1 MGTAGAEREGREGE
15 KEEKGRAKAEEL
27 GAGGEEQPLFLPSP
41 SFVASAEG
49 EEGFGAPLAL
59 SLSPLC
65 NWCTSTFLG
74 QAWAEAT
81 GGLRRAA
88 RRLMEV
94 GADCPR
100 EPGSVYDI
108 YCRPHTTDDEIE
120 RLFNTI
126 SIPLFLRDF
135 NPTPHFR
142 RRIFHDPPESGTHAT
157 ANHNLAHYWRQ
168 PGGGSFLP
176 RGGLAGS
183 VACVMHETQV
193 EHEVLFVQHRG
204 IVLNSPKKNHPPIL
218 RPAPPLRFA
227 SLQQPT
233 LPLNLFYPSQS
244 LPITSPPP
252 PSKFSIY
259 SLLSLTD
266 CYYAT
271 PTSGFQ
277 APCLPHLFGAVR
289 GKGRSQKAPA

>member
-1 MGTAGAEREGREGE
+1 MHNFGETMGALPKTAPAARPSRGFCGGRSQPWLRNTHRVRRQSGNCGSGERRKRRGEGREGEKEEKGRRKRRGEGREGEKEEKGRRKRRGEGREGEKGRRKRRGEGREGE

-168 PGGGSFLP
+168 PGGGVVLAERWLGRECGVRNARDS
-176 RGGLAGS
+176 GGA
-183 VACVMHETQV
+183 
-193 EHEVLFVQHRG
+193 
-204 IVLNSPKKNHPPIL
+204 
-218 RPAPPLRFA
+218 
-227 SLQQPT
+227 
-233 LPLNLFYPSQS
+233 
-244 LPITSPPP
+244 
-252 PSKFSIY
+252 
-259 SLLSLTD
+259 
-266 CYYAT
+266 
-271 PTSGFQ
+271 
-277 APCLPHLFGAVR
+277 
-289 GKGRSQKAPA
+289 